1 MGTGHTV
8 MAKDPNE
15 SPAVQSLKQERA
27 RQRGGD
33 GKGELERRLED
44 TFPAS
49 DPVSMTHTGTASGR
63 TDLTEAERVKND
75 NDLSAKAGDDV
86 TSFANNVRAFIS
98 SRPVEAA
105 AIVAAL
111 GYLLGRTR

>member
-1 MGTGHTV
+1 
-8 MAKDPNE
+8 MAEDPSK

-33 GKGELERRLED
+33 GKGELERGLED

-63 TDLTEAERVKND
+63 TDSTEAERVKND
-75 NDLSAKAGDDV
+75 NGLSANAGDGV
-86 TSFANNVRAFIS
+86 RSFANNVRVFIRN
-98 SRPVEAA
+98 RPVEAA

-111 GYLLGRTR
+111 GYLWGRTR